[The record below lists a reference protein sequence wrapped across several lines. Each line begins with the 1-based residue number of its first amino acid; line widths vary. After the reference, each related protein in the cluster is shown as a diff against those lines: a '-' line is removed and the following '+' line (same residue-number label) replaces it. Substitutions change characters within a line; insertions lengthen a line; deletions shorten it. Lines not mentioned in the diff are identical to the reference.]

1 MKRVFLFV
9 ALLIAFVSFSDA
21 QENVMAISA
30 DTTAVATHTVDEDA
44 SAMERLVSLCL
55 KNLNYGTVTFFM
67 AVESSFIP
75 FPSEAVVPPAAWKA
89 TVTGEMNILLVI
101 LFATIGA
108 LIGAL
113 LNYYLALW
121 LGRPIVYRFANSR
134 IGHMCLL
141 DDEKVKTAEAYFDKH
156 GATSTFIG
164 RLVPAVRQLISIPAG
179 IARMGLMRFV
189 LFTALGAG
197 FWNVIL
203 ALLGYYMSKIPGM
216 DSEAA
221 VMSAVKEHSTVIGY
235 VFIALAVACVGY
247 LLYKGLR
254 KS

>member
-1 MKRVFLFV
+1 MKRVFLFF

-113 LNYYLALW
+113 LNYFLALW

-156 GATSTFIG
+156 GAASTFIG

-179 IARMGLMRFV
+179 IARMGLMRFI
-189 LFTALGAG
+189 LFTTLGAG

-221 VMSAVKEHSTVIGY
+221 VMSAVKEHSAVIGY